1 MSEIIV
7 DPEFRDLIP
16 RLLPE
21 ERKGLE
27 SMILSDGCRDAL
39 ITWKGILI
47 DGHNRYEICTSHGL
61 PFRIEEKEFKSRD
74 DVKIWIIQNQF
85 SRRNIPIYEKG
96 RLALLLKEILE
107 TRAKEKEQIRKTV
120 SQTNPVDLNELSKYQ
135 REIVDI
141 LSDYKKRSY
150 ATPDTLYFVQDLNRV
165 KIGCSSDV
173 ESRVNDITKH
183 IPNAKLI
190 GRCPGGVT
198 LEKDLHSALSEYNE
212 NNEWFTLNSAVVSVI
227 KAFVPDADFFNV
239 EKVNSF
245 EEAAT
250 KFGIST
256 GSLHKVKKIKEKAN
270 PAVKEKL
277 STGEMS
283 INEAYKEI
291 RKAEKEEQKQ
301 IAIESLNKEVLTPT
315 GLYHVL
321 VVDPPWQY
329 DKRAEDATHR
339 GRCLYPTMTIS
350 EIMDMEI
357 PAEENSVLWLWTTN
371 AFLHDAYHIIEEWDF
386 TPKTVLTWVKDRM
399 GTGDWLRGK
408 SEHCIMA
415 IRGKPVIDLTN
426 QTTILNAPL
435 REHSRKPDEFYQMVG
450 DLCPGRKIDIFSRE
464 PREGWDQWGCE
475 SDKF

>member
-1 MSEIIV
+1 MSLII
-7 DPEFRDLIP
+7 DPEFKALIP
-16 RLLPE
+16 PLTPE
-21 ERKGLE
+21 ERAGLE
-27 SMILSDGCRDAL
+27 EMIKAEGCRDAL
-39 ITWKGILI
+39 ISWHGIII
-47 DGHNRYEICTSHGL
+47 DGHNRYEICTRNDIEY
-61 PFRIEEKEFKSRD
+61 RIDERDFSGRD
-74 DVKIWIIQNQF
+74 DVKVWIIKNQF
-85 SRRNIPIYEKG
+85 SRRNLPAYERAK
-96 RLALLLKEILE
+96 LALVLKPLIATKAKENQIKSGGAVPQISAEPIE
-107 TRAKEKEQIRKTV
+107 TRKELAKVAGV
-120 SQTNPVDLNELSKYQ
+120 SHDTISK
-135 REIVDI
+135 
-141 LSDYKKRSY
+141 
-150 ATPDTLYFVQDLNRV
+150 
-165 KIGCSSDV
+165 
-173 ESRVNDITKH
+173 
-183 IPNAKLI
+183 
-190 GRCPGGVT
+190 
-198 LEKDLHSALSEYNE
+198 
-212 NNEWFTLNSAVVSVI
+212 
-227 KAFVPDADFFNV
+227 V
-239 EKVNSF
+239 EKI
-245 EEAAT
+245 E
-250 KFGIST
+250 
-256 GSLHKVKKIKEKAN
+256 HKAPEI
-270 PAVKEKL
+270 VKEKL

-371 AFLHDAYHIIEEWDF
+371 AFLHEAYHIIEEWDF